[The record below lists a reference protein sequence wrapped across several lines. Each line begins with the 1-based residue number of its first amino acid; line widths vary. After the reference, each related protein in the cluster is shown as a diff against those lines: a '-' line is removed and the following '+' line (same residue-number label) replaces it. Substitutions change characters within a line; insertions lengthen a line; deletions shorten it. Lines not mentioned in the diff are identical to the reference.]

1 MNKIKVA
8 FVAFAMIV
16 FGGAALL
23 PVTTVGA
30 LDPLAGA
37 CASDPNAEICKASG
51 NADKPDTLIK
61 TIVNTLLFVVGL
73 LSVVMIIFAG
83 ILYTT
88 SAGDASK
95 VTRAKNTLTY
105 SIVGLLLAFLAF
117 AIVNWVLKL
126 F

>member
-1 MNKIKVA
+1 
-8 FVAFAMIV
+8 
-16 FGGAALL
+16 
-23 PVTTVGA
+23 
-30 LDPLAGA
+30 
-37 CASDPNAEICKASG
+37 
-51 NADKPDTLIK
+51 
-61 TIVNTLLFVVGL
+61 
-73 LSVVMIIFAG
+73 MIIFAG